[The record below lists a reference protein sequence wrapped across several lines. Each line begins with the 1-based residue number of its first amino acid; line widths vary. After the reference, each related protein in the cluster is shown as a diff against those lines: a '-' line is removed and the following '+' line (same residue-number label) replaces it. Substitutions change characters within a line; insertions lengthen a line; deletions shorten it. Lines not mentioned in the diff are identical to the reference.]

1 MKKELEQ
8 VLKDIDEYKIVDKV
22 TLVGV
27 SKTQSMEAIKKLVAL
42 GVKDLGENR
51 PQELRDKYDLNEVD
65 VNWHMIGRLQ
75 SNKIKY
81 VIKRASLIHSV
92 ASNELMAQIDKEAAK
107 NEIVVNI
114 LLQINTANEDSK
126 QGFSS
131 EEALKEAL
139 EFSKTLNNIKVK
151 GLMCMAPLE
160 ETNVEI
166 VEKTF
171 KKAKYLYDRYN
182 DNFEY
187 LSMGMSLDYKIALKH
202 GANML
207 RIGSLLFK
215 ED

>member
-1 MKKELEQ
+1 MKNELKQ
-8 VLKDIDEYKIVDKV
+8 VLDDIKKYKIVEKV

-27 SKTQSMEAIKKLVAL
+27 SKTQSVEDIKKLVDL
-42 GVKDLGENR
+42 GIKDLGENR
-51 PQELRDKYDLNEVD
+51 PQELRDKYDLIDN

-81 VIKRASLIHSV
+81 VINKACLIHSV
-92 ASNELMAQIDKEAAK
+92 ASLVLMQQIDKEAAK
-107 NEIVVNI
+107 HNVEVDI
-114 LLQINTANEDSK
+114 LLQVNTANEDAK

-131 EEALKEAL
+131 EDELKNALDY
-139 EFSKTLNNIKVK
+139 SKTLSNIKVK

-160 ETNVEI
+160 ETNVEV

-171 KKAKYLYDRYN
+171 EKAKAWYDKYN

-202 GANML
+202 GSNML
-207 RIGSLLFK
+207 RIGSLLFI